1 VTSCDRVP
9 GADRPGPDGCASGAG
24 QVCSGDWVLRPAR
37 PADYDGIAAVVDD
50 WWGRPVR
57 ASLPRLFLDHFHAT
71 SLIAERRHGPVSRPD
86 SGPISVTGHAPGLSS
101 GDLAG
106 FLIGFPSPSL
116 PDEAYIHFVGVHPE
130 ARGSGLART
139 LYESFFT
146 LARDHGRRVV
156 RAITAPVNT
165 ASIAF
170 HRKMGFT
177 VSGPVPGYNGP
188 GTSLITFSR
197 FL

>member
-1 VTSCDRVP
+1 MT
-9 GADRPGPDGCASGAG
+9 
-24 QVCSGDWVLRPAR
+24 SGDHVLRPAR
-37 PADYDGIAAVVDD
+37 PADYDAIAAVVDD

-71 SLIAERRHGPVSRPD
+71 SLIAER
-86 SGPISVTGHAPGLSS
+86 PGS

-116 PDEAYIHFVGVHPE
+116 PDEAYIHFVGVHPA

-139 LYESFFT
+139 LYESFFA

-177 VSGPVPGYNGP
+177 VSGPVPDYNGP
-188 GTSLITFSR
+188 GTSLITFTRS
-197 FL
+197 L